1 MIKNLMLLSV
11 IFILTGCSSAD
22 FREKSDLDKIKFG
35 DNTELITETLG
46 KPSEETTENNK
57 IKAAIDKG
65 MDSEFNG
72 LDDTSL
78 AQMQV
83 AIQYLIEG
91 EKLSLFQYKYKND
104 SEEVTRNY
112 ITFYDN
118 DEDFVLAVFDY

>member
-1 MIKNLMLLSV
+1 MKKYLMLSFF
-11 IFILTGCSSAD
+11 IFVLTGCSSVD

-46 KPSEETTENNK
+46 KPSEETTENKK
-57 IKAAIDKG
+57 IKSAIDKG
-65 MDSEFNG
+65 MDSDFNSLG
-72 LDDTSL
+72 DTSL
-78 AQMQV
+78 AQMKV

-104 SEEVTRNY
+104 AEEVTRNY

-118 DEDFVLAVFDY
+118 NEDFVLAIFDY

>member
-1 MIKNLMLLSV
+1 MKKYLMLSFF
-11 IFILTGCSSAD
+11 IFVLTGCSSVD

-46 KPSEETTENNK
+46 KPSEETTENKK
-57 IKAAIDKG
+57 IKSAIDKG
-65 MDSEFNG
+65 MDSDFNSLG
-72 LDDTSL
+72 DTSL
-78 AQMQV
+78 AQMKV

-104 SEEVTRNY
+104 AEEVTRNY

-118 DEDFVLAVFDY
+118 DEDFALAIFDY

>member
-1 MIKNLMLLSV
+1 MKKYLMLSFF
-11 IFILTGCSSAD
+11 IFVLTGCSSVD

-46 KPSEETTENNK
+46 KPSEETTENKK
-57 IKAAIDKG
+57 IKSAIDKG
-65 MDSEFNG
+65 MDSDFNSLG
-72 LDDTSL
+72 DTSL
-78 AQMQV
+78 AQMKV

-104 SEEVTRNY
+104 AEEVTRNY

-118 DEDFVLAVFDY
+118 DEDFVLAIFDY